1 MKLYWVTTEDHDED
15 WFVVASSAEEAA
27 GYHEKAEGYDPGDAE
42 AEQVLDIPDNITTE
56 TGWPSN
62 DFLRSIGAVF
72 LSDEPARVVEIAGR
86 KFCEGL
92 LASVI
97 DEVVDDEFEKRDGRR
112 PNNTKKPFFQS

>member
-15 WFVVASSAEEAA
+15 WFIVASSAEEAA
-27 GYHEKAEGYDPGDAE
+27 EYHEKAEGYDPGDAM
-42 AEQVLDIPDNITTE
+42 AEKVLDIPDNIPAE
-56 TGWPSN
+56 AGWPSN

-72 LSDEPARVVEIAGR
+72 LSEEPTRVVEIAGR
-86 KFCEGL
+86 TFCEGL

-112 PNNTKKPFFQS
+112 PNNTKKTFYPS